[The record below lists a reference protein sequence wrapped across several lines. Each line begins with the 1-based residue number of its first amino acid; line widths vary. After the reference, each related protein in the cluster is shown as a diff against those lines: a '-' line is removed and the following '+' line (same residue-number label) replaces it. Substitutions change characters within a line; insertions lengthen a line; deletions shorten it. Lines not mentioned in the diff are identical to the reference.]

1 MSSSGSRG
9 DFPMPKAKLKSR
21 LRIRPAGWAFLF
33 TYALVH
39 VAAFNSGEN
48 LLYLV
53 AGMILAFL
61 FVSGAMTWL
70 TTRKLVISRD
80 APESVHRGETFWES
94 LRIENRKRVLPA
106 ASLQIRSASGMDGS
120 STYAELIAPRRV
132 AAMRLL
138 ECMPKRGIHPL
149 PPLQVD
155 CAFPFGLLRRT
166 LRIVDHSE
174 IVVYPKVTPILR
186 TVLEQLDG
194 MGTTPRLNRGE
205 GDEFFSLRDYV
216 PGDDP
221 RRIAWKVSARRRQL
235 VVRELEPNTSR
246 SVMIV
251 LDTRLP
257 GFPESEAEF
266 EDGVDLAASLTV
278 SFLKYQYNVGLVTP
292 DHTVPMGIGNSHQTR
307 ILDAL
312 ARVTAAAP
320 DAYPDSWYSRERF
333 VYGAAN
339 LYLSADPAR
348 WGRAT
353 AHPQT
358 RVLNPR
364 EIVYAEST

>member
-1 MSSSGSRG
+1 
-9 DFPMPKAKLKSR
+9 MPKAKLKSR
-21 LRIRPAGWAFLF
+21 FLIRPSGWAFLLI
-33 TYALVH
+33 YALVQ

-53 AGMILAFL
+53 SGVIMAFL
-61 FVSGAMTWL
+61 FVSAIVTWL
-70 TTRKLVISRD
+70 TTRKLAISRE
-80 APESVHRGETFWES
+80 APESVHRDETFWEL

-106 ASLQIRSASGMDGS
+106 ASLQIHSASGVQGS
-120 STYAELIAPRRV
+120 RIYAELIAPRRA

-138 ECMPKRGIHPL
+138 ECMPKRGVQPL
-149 PPLQVD
+149 PPLKLD
-155 CAFPFGLLRRT
+155 CAFPFGLFSRE
-166 LRIVDHSE
+166 LRIVDRSE
-174 IVVYPKVTPILR
+174 IVVYPKVTPIKR
-186 TVLEQLDG
+186 AVLEQLDG
-194 MGTTPRLNRGE
+194 MGTTPRVNRGE

-246 SVMIV
+246 SIMIV

-257 GFPESEAEF
+257 GLPESESEF
-266 EDGVDLAASLTV
+266 EDGVDLAASLAV
-278 SFLKYQYNVGLVTP
+278 SFLTYQYNVGLATP
-292 DHTVPMGIGNSHQTR
+292 EGTVPMGIGNTHRTR

-320 DAYPDSWYSRERF
+320 NAYPDTWYGQERF

-339 LYLSADPAR
+339 LYLSADPAQ

-353 AHPQT
+353 AHPKT

>member
-1 MSSSGSRG
+1 MRD

-21 LRIRPAGWAFLF
+21 LRIRPAGWAFLL
-33 TYALVH
+33 TYALVQ

-53 AGMILAFL
+53 AGMTLAFL
-61 FVSGAMTWL
+61 FVSGVMTWL
-70 TTRKLVISRD
+70 TTRKLVISRE

-94 LRIENRKRVLPA
+94 LRIENRKRMLPA
-106 ASLQIRSASGMDGS
+106 ASLHVYSASGS

-132 AAMRLL
+132 AAMRIL

-149 PPLQVD
+149 PLLQID

-166 LRIVDHSE
+166 LRVIDRSE
-174 IVVYPKVTPILR
+174 IVVYPKVTPIKR
-186 TVLEQLDG
+186 AVLEQLDG
-194 MGTTPRLNRGE
+194 MGTTPRINRGE

-221 RRIAWKVSARRRQL
+221 RRIAWKISARSRQL

-257 GFPESEAEF
+257 GFPESEAAF
-266 EDGVDLAASLTV
+266 EDGVDLAASLAV

-292 DHTVPMGIGNSHQTR
+292 ENTVAMGVGNSHQTR
-307 ILDAL
+307 ILDML
-312 ARVTAAAP
+312 ARVTVAMP
-320 DAYPDSWYSRERF
+320 DAYPDTWYSRERF

-339 LYLSADPAR
+339 LYLSADPAQ

-364 EIVYAEST
+364 EIVYAESP

>member
-1 MSSSGSRG
+1 MGA
-9 DFPMPKAKLKSR
+9 KAKLKSR
-21 LRIRPAGWAFLF
+21 ILIRPSGWVFLVI
-33 TYALVH
+33 YALVQ

-53 AGMILAFL
+53 AGATMAFL
-61 FVSGAMTWL
+61 FVSVFMTWL
-70 TTRKLVISRD
+70 TTRKLVISRE
-80 APESVHRGETFWES
+80 APEAVHRDETFWEL

-106 ASLQIRSASGMDGS
+106 ASLKIHSASGVRGS
-120 STYAELIAPRRV
+120 STYVELIAPRRA

-138 ECMPKRGIHPL
+138 ECMPKRGVQPL
-149 PPLQVD
+149 PPLRLN
-155 CAFPFGLLRRT
+155 CAFPFGLFGRE
-166 LRIVDHSE
+166 LRIIDRSE
-174 IVVYPKVTPILR
+174 IVVYPKVTPIKR
-186 TVLEQLDG
+186 AVLEQLDG
-194 MGTTPRLNRGE
+194 MGMTPRINRGE

-235 VVRELEPNTSR
+235 VVRELEPNNSR
-246 SVMIV
+246 SIMIV
-251 LDTRLP
+251 LDTRFP
-257 GFPESEAEF
+257 GFPDSEF
-266 EDGVDLAASLTV
+266 EDGVDLAASLAV
-278 SFLKYQYNVGLVTP
+278 SFLNYQYNVGLATP
-292 DHTVPMGIGNSHQTR
+292 EDNVPMGIGNTHRSR

-320 DAYPDSWYSRERF
+320 DAYPDTWYGRERF

-339 LYLSADPAR
+339 LYLSADPAQ
-348 WGRAT
+348 WGRTIAY
-353 AHPQT
+353 PQT